1 MTIWILA
8 LLLLGI
14 LAAVGYNQ
22 GVIRVAISF
31 VGLITA
37 ALLAVP
43 LAPLLKPAFPP
54 FGVNNPLLVR
64 AFSPIIMF
72 ILLLIPFK
80 VVGLLVH
87 RKVDVYYKYKA
98 GDLRRGLWQRLSQ
111 RLGMCLAL
119 ANGAIYL
126 LLIALVIYPLSYL
139 TTQIS
144 AEEQDSKLVRLLNQA
159 GQDLQT
165 TRLAKAVAAI
175 DPVPPVYY
183 EVTDILGLIYRNP
196 LVHARLA
203 RYPTLMGLSERTE
216 FQELAN
222 DRNFNEMLQRQ
233 APLAEVLRHDR
244 AKSLLNNQALLQ
256 EIWNLILPDLGDL
269 RAYLETDKSAKY
281 DHEKILGRWSFDV
294 NAAIGALK
302 RARPNLTSVQLRFY
316 RTAIFPTLVKMA
328 LVATPDKQAVVKNFV
343 RIKLGVNPPQISEP
357 LTLRGQ
363 WSRSG
368 GTGSDSYRLTL
379 DNQGTSENF
388 EAVIAGDRM
397 TLSSTA
403 AVVPLVLE
411 RDN

>member
-22 GVIRVAISF
+22 GAIRVGISL

-43 LAPLLKPAFPP
+43 LAPLLKPVFPP
-54 FGVNNPLLVR
+54 FGLNNPLLVR
-64 AFSPIIMF
+64 ALSPIIMF
-72 ILLLIPFK
+72 ILILIPFK
-80 VVGLLVH
+80 VIGLVVN

-98 GDLRRGLWQRLSQ
+98 GDLRLGLWQRLSQ
-111 RLGMCLAL
+111 RLGMCLGL
-119 ANGAIYL
+119 VNGAIYL
-126 LLIALVIYPLSYL
+126 LLIALVIYPFSYL
-139 TTQIS
+139 TTQMS
-144 AEEQDSKLVRLLNQA
+144 TSDQDSKLVRLLNQA
-159 GQDLQT
+159 GRDLQA

-175 DPVPPVYY
+175 DPVPAVYY
-183 EVTDILGLIYRNP
+183 EATDIIGLIYRNP

-203 RYPTLMGLSERTE
+203 RYPTLMGLSERLE

-222 DRNFNEMLQRQ
+222 DRNFIEMLQRQ
-233 APLAEVLRHDR
+233 APLAEVVRHER
-244 AKSLLNNQALLQ
+244 AKSLLNNPQLQQ
-256 EIWNLILPDLGDL
+256 EIWNLILPDLKDFSNFVATG
-269 RAYLETDKSAKY
+269 KSPKY
-281 DHEKILGRWSFDV
+281 DREKILGRWAFDV

-316 RTAIFPTLVKMA
+316 RATIFPALVKMA
-328 LVATPDKQAVVKNFV
+328 LVATPDKQAVLKNFV
-343 RIKLGVNPPQISEP
+343 RIKLGVNPLQVSEP

-363 WSRSG
+363 WQNS
-368 GTGSDSYRLTL
+368 GSDGYRLTL
-379 DNQGTSENF
+379 EDRGTTENL

-397 TLSSTA
+397 IISS

-411 RDN
+411 REN